1 MTFGKK
7 GKDGSKKEYIC
18 YAARKSRFGAP
29 CRFAQGFI
37 CVRYALSHN
46 LDHQSQPQGR
56 HERYAPNV
64 SVLGYKVRHYFDG
77 DF

>member
-56 HERYAPNV
+56 HRQYAHTFQLNE
-64 SVLGYKVRHYFDG
+64 SSIF
-77 DF
+77 